1 MDPQGT
7 GGFGHVA
14 PARHGT
20 AAGTEESGQ
29 CPSRSG
35 SRSSPRAPAEA
46 GSRRG
51 LGAGGQECSRRAGSG
66 GCSAPPAAPPP
77 GPVPA
82 GAAGGG
88 AGGSG
93 GAMGGGSALRL
104 LLLGCWVLSLGQI
117 LLRCGRP
124 GDEPGPFTIITIHGG
139 PAPGS
144 AAPRHE
150 GTGAPAGGRSPGSL
164 QRYQD
169 ENENLGQPK
178 TQQAVTLQPWADGSE
193 SLQSEAERFLTYIS
207 TPQLPC
213 SRALSQAGLQ
223 DFTASTAGAW
233 RVCLDHMPTG
243 SLKLQQERCLVY
255 TFSMVKRGFEFS
267 QRMSEMQCQVHSFGL
282 TPYKQTDLW
291 QKGQVQHHALWL
303 DWHERRP
310 VTSLQRRRCPSKRL
324 NQIMQDFGHKKID
337 VLEADLAS
345 AEWKILESI
354 LVDGTVAAVHQLILA
369 IHLHWPG
376 FEVSGSE
383 AAVVRYWY
391 SLLKALEARGFHLF
405 HSFKDL
411 QKPQLFLHKELFNA
425 SSSYTLSWVNTYW
438 MY

>member
-1 MDPQGT
+1 MEPDTQGT
-7 GGFGHVA
+7 DPTAGFGPSA
-14 PARHGT
+14 GHGEVW
-20 AAGTEESGQ
+20 AESEQ
-29 CPSRSG
+29 VRSG
-35 SRSSPRAPAEA
+35 SRSSPRAPGEA

-51 LGAGGQECSRRAGSG
+51 LGARAQECSRRAGSG
-66 GCSAPPAAPPP
+66 GRAAPPP

-88 AGGSG
+88 AGGCG

-124 GDEPGPFTIITIHGG
+124 GDEPGPFTIITIRGE

-150 GTGAPAGGRSPGSL
+150 GTGAPAGGPGGRSPGSL

-178 TQQAVTLQPWADGSE
+178 TQQEVALQPWADGSE
-193 SLQSEAERFLTYIS
+193 SLRSEAERFLTYIS

-233 RVCLDHMPTG
+233 RVCLDHMPTA

-282 TPYKQTDLW
+282 TPYKQIGLW

-310 VTSLQRRRCPSKRL
+310 VTSSQRRRSPSKRL
-324 NQIMQDFGHKKID
+324 HQIMEDFGHKKID

-391 SLLKALEARGFHLF
+391 SLLKALEARGFRLF

>member
-1 MDPQGT
+1 MEPQRA
-7 GGFGHVA
+7 GGGLGSV
-14 PARHGT
+14 R
-20 AAGTEESGQ
+20 AG
-29 CPSRSG
+29 PVRSG
-35 SRSSPRAPAEA
+35 SSRLAPAEA

-51 LGAGGQECSRRAGSG
+51 LGTRAQECSRRAGSG
-66 GCSAPPAAPPP
+66 GCAAPPQPPLLRGRSRP
-77 GPVPA
+77 GLQVEEPA
-82 GAAGGG
+82 AA
-88 AGGSG
+88 A

-124 GDEPGPFTIITIHGG
+124 GDEPGPFTIITIRGG

-144 AAPRHE
+144 AARRHE
-150 GTGAPAGGRSPGSL
+150 GTGAPAGGRSSGSL

-169 ENENLGQPK
+169 ENLGQPK
-178 TQQAVTLQPWADGSE
+178 TQQAVALQPWADGSK

-310 VTSLQRRRCPSKRL
+310 VASLQRRRSPSKRL

-391 SLLKALEARGFHLF
+391 SLLKALEARGFRLF

>member
-1 MDPQGT
+1 
-7 GGFGHVA
+7 
-14 PARHGT
+14 
-20 AAGTEESGQ
+20 
-29 CPSRSG
+29 
-35 SRSSPRAPAEA
+35 
-46 GSRRG
+46 
-51 LGAGGQECSRRAGSG
+51 
-66 GCSAPPAAPPP
+66 
-77 GPVPA
+77 
-82 GAAGGG
+82 
-88 AGGSG
+88 
-93 GAMGGGSALRL
+93 MGGGSALRL
-104 LLLGCWVLSLGQI
+104 LLLGCGVLSLGQI
-117 LLRCGRP
+117 LLRSGRP
-124 GDEPGPFTIITIHGG
+124 GDAPGPFTIITIRGG

-150 GTGAPAGGRSPGSL
+150 GTAAPAGGPGGRSPGSL

-169 ENENLGQPK
+169 ENENLGPPK
-178 TQQAVTLQPWADGSE
+178 THQEVALQPWAGGSQ
-193 SLQSEAERFLTYIS
+193 SLRSEAERFLTYIS

-223 DFTASTAGAW
+223 AFTAGTAGAW

-291 QKGQVQHHALWL
+291 QKGQVQHHTLWL
-303 DWHERRP
+303 DWHEQRP
-310 VTSLQRRRCPSKRL
+310 VTSSQRRRSRAKRL
-324 NQIMQDFGHKKID
+324 NQIMEDFGHKKID

-354 LVDGTVAAVHQLILA
+354 LVDGTVAVVHQLILT

-391 SLLKALEARGFHLF
+391 SLLKALEARGFRLF

-425 SSSYTLSWVNTYW
+425 SSSYTLSWVNTSW